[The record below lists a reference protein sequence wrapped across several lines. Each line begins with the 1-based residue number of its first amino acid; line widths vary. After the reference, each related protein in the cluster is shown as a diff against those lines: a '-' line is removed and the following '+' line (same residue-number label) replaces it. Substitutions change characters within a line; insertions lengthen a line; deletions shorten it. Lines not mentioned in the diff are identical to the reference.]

1 MDVKAFLKAIEDAGL
16 KLATDEVAPLTK
28 QLIDLGL
35 ECAKKGVSTLS
46 HKAGV
51 ADVTEAQ

>member
-1 MDVKAFLKAIEDAGL
+1 MDIKAFLKAAEDAGL
-16 KLATDEVAPLTK
+16 KLTTENIAPLIG
-28 QLIDLGL
+28 QLATLGL